1 VKANL
6 ELVSLLSGVTTPC
19 PEHKIGIV
27 GDAGHFPMLEV
38 PEAVNQRIAL
48 SLAAS

>member
-27 GDAGHFPMLEV
+27 NDAGHFPMLEA
-38 PEAVNQRIAL
+38 PEAVNQRVAAFLAL
-48 SLAAS
+48 S